1 MHHFRYTGQKL
12 HCEAVDLAVIAQL
25 QTLGEGQRVALM
37 SAGAYG
43 YTMTSR
49 YNTRSMAGEVP
60 VFGSRFELVN
70 ARENFDAVIAS
81 EKIPSFFKI

>member
-1 MHHFRYTGQKL
+1 
-12 HCEAVDLAVIAQL
+12 
-25 QTLGEGQRVALM
+25 
-37 SAGAYG
+37 
-43 YTMTSR
+43 
-49 YNTRSMAGEVP
+49 MAAEVP